1 MIKQLRTYQLETLNK
16 LKKRLKETTHPLL
29 VTASVGS
36 GKSIII
42 AELLLSMEKSNYKCL
57 CLTLNSTLIQQN
69 HDAYKD
75 QGGNPGIYCA
85 GLNAKD
91 TEACVI
97 FASPHS
103 IAQSIKNHDA
113 IENEPFRLIVI
124 DEAHQIDAHDSN
136 TMFQRIIN
144 HYGRMAQ
151 TKGYSYRVVGLTGT
165 PYRGKGH
172 TIVGDDQFFKEEI
185 CNISTS
191 WLIKEGFLTK
201 PQFGITNAESY
212 DFSNIRV
219 NNMGKFNASELQ
231 KVVDENS
238 RLTAKIMQ
246 ELQLVMQNRV
256 GAFIFAAT
264 RKHCEECAK
273 SLTEGEWAIVTGET
287 PHDERKSIIER
298 ARNGDIRY
306 LINVNVL
313 NVGVD
318 VPSYD
323 VCAWLR
329 PTSSLVLYTQG
340 IGRVLRLHPEKTNAI
355 ILDYAGNLTRHGDI
369 DDPIINEALQP
380 TSENEDDYCIPC
392 NACTVLNRPLVRRC
406 RGVHDSKR
414 CDYYFEW
421 KECPSCSVQNDK
433 TARICRSCNAEL
445 IDPNAKLTSKA
456 ATKSKDV
463 FTVVQAKYWIA
474 DNGHPIFH
482 AMYTTP
488 HGMKIYESFVIR
500 DSRTKNI
507 FYGQY
512 VRHALEKPSQYYPQ
526 LHSIAALRRMLNFIK
541 TPRKL
546 ECSYDVNHYKVHK
559 RIYYEDIF
567 TS

>member
-1 MIKQLRTYQLETLNK
+1 MTKTLRPYQNEALQK
-16 LKKRLKETTHPLL
+16 LRQRLKETMHPLL
-29 VTASVGS
+29 VTASVGA
-36 GKSIII
+36 GKSLII
-42 AELLLSMEKSNYKCL
+42 AELLLSMERSNYKCL

-91 TEACVI
+91 TEPCVI

-124 DEAHQIDAHDSN
+124 DEAHNIDPNDTD

-172 TIVGDDQFFKEEI
+172 TIVGEDQFFKEEV

-191 WLIKEGFLTK
+191 WLIKEGYLTP

-219 NNMGKFNASELQ
+219 NNMGKFNATELQ
-231 KVVDENS
+231 KVIDENS

-246 ELQLVMQNRV
+246 ELQLVMKSRV

-264 RKHCEECAK
+264 RKHCEECAR
-273 SLTEGEWAIVTGET
+273 SLPEGEWAIVTGET
-287 PHDERKSIIER
+287 PHDERKSIIEK
-298 ARNGDIRY
+298 AKSGEIRY
-306 LINVNVL
+306 LINVNCLVTGIDISSFDCCCW
-313 NVGVD
+313 V
-318 VPSYD
+318 
-323 VCAWLR
+323 R
-329 PTSSLVLYTQG
+329 PTESLVLYTQG
-340 IGRVLRLHPEKTNAI
+340 IGRVLRLHEGKI
-355 ILDYAGNLTRHGDI
+355 SGLVLDYSGNLNRHGDI

-380 TSENEDDYCIPC
+380 TSENENDYCIPC
-392 NACTVLNRPLVRRC
+392 NVCTVLNRPLVRRC
-406 RGVHDSKR
+406 RGVHDNKR

-433 TARICRSCNAEL
+433 SARLCRSCNAEI
-445 IDPNAKLTSKA
+445 IDPNAKLTAKA
-456 ATKSKDV
+456 ATKSKDI
-463 FTVVQAKYWIA
+463 FTVVKAQYWIA
-474 DNGHPIFH
+474 EGEYPVFN

-488 HGMKIYESFVIR
+488 HGLKIYESFVIN
-500 DSRTKNI
+500 SQKTANI
-507 FYGQY
+507 FYGAW
-512 VRHALEKPSQYYPQ
+512 VRHNINHSSKYYLEIRSTVNLKKMINSSDLKIP
-526 LHSIAALRRMLNFIK
+526 N
-541 TPRKL
+541 KL
-546 ECSYDVNHYKVHK
+546 ECVFEKNTYKIK
-559 RIYYEDIF
+559 KYIF
-567 TS
+567 Y

>member
-1 MIKQLRTYQLETLNK
+1 MKILRPYQIDALTK

-29 VTASVGS
+29 VTASVGA
-36 GKSIII
+36 GKSLII

-69 HDAYKD
+69 HDAYKN

-91 TEACVI
+91 TKPCVI

-124 DEAHQIDAHDSN
+124 DEAHNVDPNDTD
-136 TMFQRIIN
+136 TMFHRIIN

-172 TIVGDDQFFKEEI
+172 TIIGDDQFFKEEI

-191 WLIKEGFLTK
+191 WLIKEGYLTPPK
-201 PQFGITNAESY
+201 FGITKTESY
-212 DFSNIRV
+212 DFSNIRI
-219 NNMGKFNASELQ
+219 NNMGKFNTAELQ
-231 KVVDENS
+231 KVIDKNS

-246 ELQLVMQNRV
+246 ELQLVMKNRT

-273 SLTEGEWAIVTGET
+273 SLPDGEWAIVTGET
-287 PHDERKSIIER
+287 PHEERKSIIER
-298 ARNGDIRY
+298 ARNGTLRY

-318 VPSYD
+318 IPSYD

-329 PTSSLVLYTQG
+329 PTESLVLYTQG
-340 IGRVLRLHPEKTNAI
+340 IGRVLRLHPNKTSAL
-355 ILDYAGNLTRHGDI
+355 ILDYAANLDRHGDI
-369 DDPIINEALQP
+369 DEPIINAALQP
-380 TSENEDDYCIPC
+380 QEENEKDYCIPC
-392 NACTVLNRPLVRRC
+392 LKCGTKNTVHSRRC
-406 RGVHDSKR
+406 IGLHDNNR
-414 CDYYFEW
+414 CDHFFEW
-421 KECPSCSVQNDK
+421 KDCESCGERNDK
-433 TARICRSCNAEL
+433 TSRLCRSCNAEL
-445 IDPNAKLTSKA
+445 IDPNAKLTPKA
-456 ATKSKDV
+456 ATKQKES
-463 FTVVQAKYWIA
+463 FTVNSARYWIG
-474 DNGHPIFH
+474 DNGYPIFH
-482 AMYTTP
+482 AMYLTIE
-488 HGMKIYESFVIR
+488 GIQIYESFVIR

-512 VRHALEKPSQYYPQ
+512 VRTAFDKPSQYYPQ
-526 LHSIAALRRMLNFIK
+526 LHSVAALRRMLNFIQ
-541 TPRKL
+541 TPSKL
-546 ECSYDVNHYKVHK
+546 ECSFDTNQYKIHK
-559 RIYYEDIF
+559 RIYNEELI

>member
-1 MIKQLRTYQLETLNK
+1 MKTLRPYQLDALNK
-16 LKKRLKETTHPLL
+16 LKQRLKETTHPLL
-29 VTASVGS
+29 VTASVGA
-36 GKSIII
+36 GKSLII
-42 AELLLSMEKSNYKCL
+42 AELLLSMERSKYKCL

-75 QGGNPGIYCA
+75 QGGDPGIYCA

-91 TEACVI
+91 TNPCVI

-103 IAQSIKNHDA
+103 ITQSIKNHDA

-124 DEAHQIDAHDSN
+124 DEAHNISPHDTD
-136 TMFQRIIN
+136 TMLQRIIS

-172 TIVGDDQFFKEEI
+172 TIIGDDQFFKEEI

-191 WLIKEGFLTK
+191 WLIKEGYLTP

-231 KVVDENS
+231 KVIDENS

-273 SLTEGEWAIVTGET
+273 SLPDGEWAIVTGET
-287 PHDERKSIIER
+287 PHDERKSIIEA

-323 VCAWLR
+323 VCVWLR
-329 PTSSLVLYTQG
+329 PTESLVLYTQG
-340 IGRVLRLHPEKTNAI
+340 IGRVLRLHPEKTDAL
-355 ILDYAGNLTRHGDI
+355 ILDYARNLARHGDV

-380 TSENEDDYCIPC
+380 TSENKDDYCIPC

-406 RGVHDSKR
+406 RGIHDSKR

-433 TARICRSCNAEL
+433 TARICRGCQEEL
-445 IDPNAKLTSKA
+445 INPNAKLTSKA
-456 ATKSKDV
+456 ATKSKDI
-463 FTVVQAKYWIA
+463 FTVVKAQYWIA

-482 AMYTTP
+482 AMYTTS

-500 DSRTKNI
+500 DSRAKNI

-512 VRHALEKPSQYYPQ
+512 IRHALEKPSQYYPQ
-526 LHSIAALRRMLNFIK
+526 LHSVAALRRMLNFIRV
-541 TPRKL
+541 PSKL
-546 ECSYDVNHYKVHK
+546 ECSFDVNHYKVHR
-559 RIYYEDIF
+559 RIYYEESIV
-567 TS
+567 S